1 MQVKLNL
8 VYNSDFP
15 FFTLLLL
22 ISFLLICLLP
32 LHVGYLQARIQV
44 SKTLFNILIS
54 PFGKVRF
61 RHFFLADVLTSM
73 VSSLQNTAVIM
84 CYFKTGDFETSTKVS
99 DLQGACPVLYDY
111 KIMMGFLP
119 YWFRFAQ
126 CLNKWYNTGLKV
138 HLINAGKYFS
148 DLCVPLVGLPIFLK
162 KSSADDS
169 LLVDEVSAAFWTYC
183 AVHFIATTYSYA
195 WDIIMDWGLLRL
207 NTPGHPNRFLR
218 EKINY
223 HPYFYYWSMVTDG
236 LLRFFWVITLFAAT
250 KGKEGSAF
258 HSLSII
264 SLISILAEAFRR
276 AQWALIRVENEQNN
290 NLEAYRTIPIIPP
303 IVTDTRR
310 PEDKQN

>member
-8 VYNSDFP
+8 VYSSDFP

-44 SKTLFNILIS
+44 AKTLFNILIS

-99 DLQGACPVLYDY
+99 DLLGACPVLYDY
-111 KIMMGFLP
+111 KILMGFIP

-148 DLCVPLVGLPIFLK
+148 DLCVPFVGLPIFLK
-162 KSSADDS
+162 KSTAK
-169 LLVDEVSAAFWTYC
+169 LLKRSRN
-183 AVHFIATTYSYA
+183 
-195 WDIIMDWGLLRL
+195 GQR
-207 NTPGHPNRFLR
+207 
-218 EKINY
+218 
-223 HPYFYYWSMVTDG
+223 
-236 LLRFFWVITLFAAT
+236 
-250 KGKEGSAF
+250 
-258 HSLSII
+258 
-264 SLISILAEAFRR
+264 IL
-276 AQWALIRVENEQNN
+276 
-290 NLEAYRTIPIIPP
+290 TS
-303 IVTDTRR
+303 
-310 PEDKQN
+310 